1 MGQDWVHWNCIKCRP
16 LIQIKKLTWQYFD
29 SVGLQ
34 INWHAHI
41 CKTILSF
48 MYFLTFLRIRV
59 CNYFD
64 LAVCHWWTTSGGGLF
79 SISSDQHPNSKTSWK
94 NRLAKLPSHFFICSN
109 RAAAQVWTNMELG
122 KDCSAI
128 CLLASVLVLVAPS
141 TLAGETPEVPFAAFY
156 IIQRRSRVSGCT
168 WMDSGHWM
176 GVLGSQ
182 GLASNIC
189 NFEVF
194 PTQLHLLVT
203 WGQFLLLHWIVENA
217 ADRFRLPT
225 PPQPWSRV
233 LNAATPP
240 PVCIQ
245 VSPPCL
251 MLKSGYA
258 RTGNNFPFH
267 FAEWER
273 KTQSFP
279 SCRILTCKQAVW

>member
-109 RAAAQVWTNMELG
+109 RAAAKTAVQTGLHHKFGPTWSWGRIAAQYVCLPRFWFWSPPQLLLEKPPRCLLRLFISSKGGAGCPGAPEWTRDIGWEFWDLKG
-122 KDCSAI
+122 WPQISAI
-128 CLLASVLVLVAPS
+128 SRCSLRSS
-141 TLAGETPEVPFAAFY
+141 TCWWPEVNFCCCIELLRMLLIGSAF
-156 IIQRRSRVSGCT
+156 QLLPNR
-168 WMDSGHWM
+168 
-176 GVLGSQ
+176 GVG
-182 GLASNIC
+182 
-189 NFEVF
+189 FW
-194 PTQLHLLVT
+194 T
-203 WGQFLLLHWIVENA
+203 LLLHH
-217 ADRFRLPT
+217 RFA
-225 PPQPWSRV
+225 SR
-233 LNAATPP
+233 
-240 PVCIQ
+240 CRHH
-245 VSPPCL
+245 VSC
-251 MLKSGYA
+251 
-258 RTGNNFPFH
+258 
-267 FAEWER
+267 
-273 KTQSFP
+273 
-279 SCRILTCKQAVW
+279 